1 MGPAGSDAAEARAPR
16 PLAVDGGGAQHKTNS
31 RGPRRGLGAQVP
43 RRRGGEAGRG
53 QTPSRGDGPL
63 VLTHDVGGLGNEA
76 AFGFGPSR
84 LRPISAPSASFGPRP
99 LSASAPVG
107 FRPLRLWPASAPA
120 RAVTRRGRTTR
131 RGGTTAPRP
140 QGAEAERDRRSRNGP
155 LEPQRGPP
163 PVGRSGRRGRGG
175 EGREAL
181 RRSRPPRR
189 RARAPAAT
197 SAARPGRGTRPL
209 RRGRGGGARGG
220 ARQRRPCAELCGG
233 GRAALG
239 WSLLDDAELKQ
250 KTRSAS
256 PPRSSA
262 SSSIEVLLMQAEAHR
277 ASSCCTS
284 SRMLASLWASM
295 MFPWIL
301 SFPLMNACMPSS
313 FPLASANISAT
324 ASVIVTSGFSC

>member
-53 QTPSRGDGPL
+53 QTPSRGDGI
-63 VLTHDVGGLGNEA
+63 TA
-76 AFGFGPSR
+76 GFWSR
-84 LRPISAPSASFGPRP
+84 Y
-99 LSASAPVG
+99 LSS
-107 FRPLRLWPASAPA
+107 
-120 RAVTRRGRTTR
+120 
-131 RGGTTAPRP
+131 
-140 QGAEAERDRRSRNGP
+140 
-155 LEPQRGPP
+155 
-163 PVGRSGRRGRGG
+163 
-175 EGREAL
+175 
-181 RRSRPPRR
+181 
-189 RARAPAAT
+189 
-197 SAARPGRGTRPL
+197 
-209 RRGRGGGARGG
+209 
-220 ARQRRPCAELCGG
+220 RRPCAELCGG

-239 WSLLDDAELKQ
+239 WSLRLDDAELKQ

>member
-53 QTPSRGDGPL
+53 QTPSRGDGITAGFWSRYL
-63 VLTHDVGGLGNEA
+63 A
-76 AFGFGPSR
+76 AR
-84 LRPISAPSASFGPRP
+84 LSAGAARRGAVPGRPRP
-99 LSASAPVG
+99 
-107 FRPLRLWPASAPA
+107 
-120 RAVTRRGRTTR
+120 
-131 RGGTTAPRP
+131 
-140 QGAEAERDRRSRNGP
+140 
-155 LEPQRGPP
+155 
-163 PVGRSGRRGRGG
+163 
-175 EGREAL
+175 
-181 RRSRPPRR
+181 
-189 RARAPAAT
+189 
-197 SAARPGRGTRPL
+197 PL
-209 RRGRGGGARGG
+209 RRGRAAARG
-220 ARQRRPCAELCGG
+220 PCDAAAAGGPAAGHGRG
-233 GRAALG
+233 GRV
-239 WSLLDDAELKQ
+239 
-250 KTRSAS
+250 RSCAGAGGQRWAG
-256 PPRSSA
+256 PCG
-262 SSSIEVLLMQAEAHR
+262 EVLLMQAEAHR

>member
-53 QTPSRGDGPL
+53 QTPSRGDGITAGFWSRY
-63 VLTHDVGGLGNEA
+63 LTTGVNPRRRGSGERGRL
-76 AFGFGPSR
+76 R
-84 LRPISAPSASFGPRP
+84 LRP
-99 LSASAPVG
+99 
-107 FRPLRLWPASAPA
+107 
-120 RAVTRRGRTTR
+120 
-131 RGGTTAPRP
+131 
-140 QGAEAERDRRSRNGP
+140 
-155 LEPQRGPP
+155 PQRGPP

-239 WSLLDDAELKQ
+239 WSL
-250 KTRSAS
+250 R
-256 PPRSSA
+256 
-262 SSSIEVLLMQAEAHR
+262 
-277 ASSCCTS
+277 
-284 SRMLASLWASM
+284 
-295 MFPWIL
+295 
-301 SFPLMNACMPSS
+301 
-313 FPLASANISAT
+313 
-324 ASVIVTSGFSC
+324 

>member
-53 QTPSRGDGPL
+53 PL
-63 VLTHDVGGLGNEA
+63 VLTHDVGGLGN
-76 AFGFGPSR
+76 
-84 LRPISAPSASFGPRP
+84 
-99 LSASAPVG
+99 
-107 FRPLRLWPASAPA
+107 
-120 RAVTRRGRTTR
+120 
-131 RGGTTAPRP
+131 
-140 QGAEAERDRRSRNGP
+140 
-155 LEPQRGPP
+155 
-163 PVGRSGRRGRGG
+163 
-175 EGREAL
+175 GREAL

-239 WSLLDDAELKQ
+239 WSL
-250 KTRSAS
+250 R
-256 PPRSSA
+256 
-262 SSSIEVLLMQAEAHR
+262 
-277 ASSCCTS
+277 
-284 SRMLASLWASM
+284 
-295 MFPWIL
+295 
-301 SFPLMNACMPSS
+301 
-313 FPLASANISAT
+313 
-324 ASVIVTSGFSC
+324 

>member
-53 QTPSRGDGPL
+53 QTPSRGDGITAGFCRNGAL
-63 VLTHDVGGLGNEA
+63 LRWGGA
-76 AFGFGPSR
+76 
-84 LRPISAPSASFGPRP
+84 
-99 LSASAPVG
+99 
-107 FRPLRLWPASAPA
+107 
-120 RAVTRRGRTTR
+120 
-131 RGGTTAPRP
+131 
-140 QGAEAERDRRSRNGP
+140 GAEAEAERAARLSAGAA
-155 LEPQRGPP
+155 
-163 PVGRSGRRGRGG
+163 RRG
-175 EGREAL
+175 AV
-181 RRSRPPRR
+181 
-189 RARAPAAT
+189 
-197 SAARPGRGTRPL
+197 PGRPRPPL
-209 RRGRGGGARGG
+209 RRGRAAARG
-220 ARQRRPCAELCGG
+220 PCDAAAAGGPAAGHGRG
-233 GRAALG
+233 GRV
-239 WSLLDDAELKQ
+239 
-250 KTRSAS
+250 RSCAGAGGQRWAG
-256 PPRSSA
+256 PCG
-262 SSSIEVLLMQAEAHR
+262 EVLLMQAEAHR

>member
-53 QTPSRGDGPL
+53 QTPSRGDGI
-63 VLTHDVGGLGNEA
+63 TA
-76 AFGFGPSR
+76 GFWSR
-84 LRPISAPSASFGPRP
+84 YL
-99 LSASAPVG
+99 
-107 FRPLRLWPASAPA
+107 
-120 RAVTRRGRTTR
+120 
-131 RGGTTAPRP
+131 
-140 QGAEAERDRRSRNGP
+140 RNGP

-239 WSLLDDAELKQ
+239 WSL
-250 KTRSAS
+250 R
-256 PPRSSA
+256 
-262 SSSIEVLLMQAEAHR
+262 
-277 ASSCCTS
+277 
-284 SRMLASLWASM
+284 
-295 MFPWIL
+295 
-301 SFPLMNACMPSS
+301 
-313 FPLASANISAT
+313 
-324 ASVIVTSGFSC
+324 

>member
-53 QTPSRGDGPL
+53 QTPSRGDGI
-63 VLTHDVGGLGNEA
+63 TA
-76 AFGFGPSR
+76 GFWS
-84 LRPISAPSASFGPRP
+84 
-99 LSASAPVG
+99 
-107 FRPLRLWPASAPA
+107 
-120 RAVTRRGRTTR
+120 
-131 RGGTTAPRP
+131 
-140 QGAEAERDRRSRNGP
+140 Q
-155 LEPQRGPP
+155 
-163 PVGRSGRRGRGG
+163 
-175 EGREAL
+175 GREAL

-239 WSLLDDAELKQ
+239 WSL
-250 KTRSAS
+250 R
-256 PPRSSA
+256 
-262 SSSIEVLLMQAEAHR
+262 
-277 ASSCCTS
+277 
-284 SRMLASLWASM
+284 
-295 MFPWIL
+295 
-301 SFPLMNACMPSS
+301 
-313 FPLASANISAT
+313 
-324 ASVIVTSGFSC
+324 

>member
-31 RGPRRGLGAQVP
+31 RGPRP
-43 RRRGGEAGRG
+43 
-53 QTPSRGDGPL
+53 
-63 VLTHDVGGLGNEA
+63 
-76 AFGFGPSR
+76 
-84 LRPISAPSASFGPRP
+84 
-99 LSASAPVG
+99 
-107 FRPLRLWPASAPA
+107 
-120 RAVTRRGRTTR
+120 VTRRGRTTR

-239 WSLLDDAELKQ
+239 WSL
-250 KTRSAS
+250 R
-256 PPRSSA
+256 
-262 SSSIEVLLMQAEAHR
+262 
-277 ASSCCTS
+277 
-284 SRMLASLWASM
+284 
-295 MFPWIL
+295 
-301 SFPLMNACMPSS
+301 
-313 FPLASANISAT
+313 
-324 ASVIVTSGFSC
+324 